1 MDNKDKRHVISALAN
16 AQVQESPFFHIE
28 IDNFFPTEVADK
40 LYDEFPSFDS
50 SVWFDYKNK
59 IEDKKLLSDWR
70 KFPKETYQ
78 AFTFLNSSIVLEALS
93 NLAESPLYSD
103 HGLHGGGWHI
113 HANGGKLNP
122 HLDYSLHPMLKL
134 QRKLNLIVYLCKDW
148 DESYGGHFGLWT
160 QDADKKRAGELV
172 KEIPM
177 GFNKAVIFDTT
188 QNSWHGLS
196 REVSCPANQ
205 YRKSMAVY
213 YLTTPPQGTDSRNR
227 ALFSPTAKQR
237 EDEGILELIEKRA
250 DFEKSKEVYTKN
262 D

>member
-1 MDNKDKRHVISALAN
+1 MTNRDKSHVINVLTG

-28 IDNFFPTEVADK
+28 IDNFFPDDVANR
-40 LYDEFPSFDS
+40 LYDEFPSFDNG
-50 SVWFDYKNK
+50 VWFDYKNK

-70 KFPKETYQ
+70 KFPKQTYQ
-78 AFTFLNSSIVLEALS
+78 AFSFLNSDLVLGTLS
-93 NLAESPLYSD
+93 NLVGCPFYAD
-103 HGLHGGGWHI
+103 QGLHGGGWHI

-148 DESYGGHFGLWT
+148 DESYGGHFGLYR
-160 QDADKKRAGELV
+160 QDGDKKRAGELV

-196 REVSCPANQ
+196 RVVDCPDNQ
-205 YRKSMAVY
+205 YRKSIAVY
-213 YLTTPPQGTDSRNR
+213 YLTDPPQGIDPRNR
-227 ALFSPTAKQR
+227 ALFSPTAEQQN
-237 EDEGILELIEKRA
+237 DASVLELIEKRS
-250 DFEKSKEVYTKN
+250 DFDKSKEVYTKQ
-262 D
+262 